1 MIELEYKY
9 YEFIKKWED
18 RYELRLKLVQD
29 ALAHGIKPT
38 ARKYGTTVKTVRKWV
53 KRYEADKKAGLEER
67 SRKPQRSPQATKPWV
82 RFKLIHEA
90 QHLREKGKRKSA
102 ARLRRELDLPISVPT
117 VLKILREAGLYGGKR
132 KVVEKKRDLRAIKR
146 RLRAFEKMQVDVKY
160 LDDIP
165 ELYTEYKHHHLP
177 KYQFTAR
184 CVRTG
189 AVFMAYGREKS
200 VTNAALFLLHLH
212 KHLQRFGLSL
222 AESVIQ
228 TDNGTEFTAPWNSN
242 KVTMFTH
249 VVERC
254 CQARHHL
261 IPPGAKTFQS
271 DVESFHRWVEEELY
285 AAESFGSKHEFLMKA
300 AYYQAQFNCQ
310 RYNHYKGGT
319 PLELV
324 RETYPEL
331 HSEALK
337 MKPVILDTLLVQ
349 YKAELAQLV
358 A

>member
-9 YEFIKKWED
+9 YEFIKKWKD

-29 ALAHGIKPT
+29 AIAHGIKPT

-82 RFKLIHEA
+82 LFKLIHEA
-90 QHLREKGKRKSA
+90 GS
-102 ARLRRELDLPISVPT
+102 
-117 VLKILREAGLYGGKR
+117 
-132 KVVEKKRDLRAIKR
+132 
-146 RLRAFEKMQVDVKY
+146 
-160 LDDIP
+160 
-165 ELYTEYKHHHLP
+165 
-177 KYQFTAR
+177 
-184 CVRTG
+184 
-189 AVFMAYGREKS
+189 
-200 VTNAALFLLHLH
+200 
-212 KHLQRFGLSL
+212 
-222 AESVIQ
+222 
-228 TDNGTEFTAPWNSN
+228 
-242 KVTMFTH
+242 
-249 VVERC
+249 
-254 CQARHHL
+254 
-261 IPPGAKTFQS
+261 PGAKTFQS

-285 AAESFGSKHEFLMKA
+285 AAESFGSKKTEFLMKA

-310 RYNHYKGGT
+310 RYNHYKRGT

-331 HSEALK
+331 EPEALF
-337 MKPVILDTLLVQ
+337 MKPVILDNLLVQ